1 MHACSTLCSP
11 LLDFMAP
18 EEQDW
23 IDETTLEQEKEK
35 STKSLCNLTSFA
47 KPVGTGDEVDL

>member
-1 MHACSTLCSP
+1 
-11 LLDFMAP
+11 MAP